1 MRWMATRQT
10 GELGANFAKGNRKG
24 NADRADFHTVGMV
37 SKTWRLYATAS
48 RIFVSRPVS
57 CRVGSRMNLEIVAK
71 IAQIILIDIVLSGDN
86 AVVIAMAAHRL
97 PDHQRK
103 KAILWGGGIAIAM
116 RILFT
121 MIMAFLLMVPGVRFF
136 GGLVL
141 VWIACKLLMGEDDE
155 HEIKTGDGDKS
166 TWAAIRMIFVADFVM
181 SLDNML
187 AVAGAGGENF
197 VLLVFGLL
205 VSIGIIMTCSALIAR
220 LMNRYHW
227 IVYLG
232 AAILAFTAGEMIMGD
247 RELAGYFA
255 RSHQVSLNSKWE
267 EDFMITREPISKFKD
282 VADLPAEWKDQVNYK
297 HGKLEFIGQMTKP
310 QRDALL
316 AQVDK
321 DTDKE
326 AIEAMYE
333 KSYRRDVPN
342 WVPAG
347 LQPRVHNWFQR
358 KWPVDVWKG
367 VQGRQYHFVA
377 WIVYAVVVAFCLGLP
392 AWLRRRSGLPESKA
406 GASDL
411 PKS

>member
-1 MRWMATRQT
+1 M
-10 GELGANFAKGNRKG
+10 NF
-24 NADRADFHTVGMV
+24 
-37 SKTWRLYATAS
+37 
-48 RIFVSRPVS
+48 
-57 CRVGSRMNLEIVAK
+57 EILAK

-116 RILFT
+116 RITFT
-121 MIMAFLLMVPGVRFF
+121 MIMAFLLMVPGVRFV
-136 GGLVL
+136 GGIVL
-141 VWIACKLLMGEDDE
+141 VWIACKLLMDEDDE
-155 HEIKTGDGDKS
+155 HAIKTGGADKS

-205 VSIGIIMTCSALIAR
+205 VSIFIIMTSSALIAR

-232 AAILAFTAGEMIMGD
+232 AGILAFTAGEMIMGD

-255 RSHQVSLNSKWE
+255 RNHRVSLNSKWE
-267 EDFMITREPISKFKD
+267 EDFMLTREPIAKVKD
-282 VADLPAEWKDQVNYK
+282 IGDLPAEWKNQVK
-297 HGKLEFIGQMTKP
+297 FERGKLIFIGQMTRL
-310 QRDALL
+310 QRDALV
-316 AQVDK
+316 AKADEQTDK
-321 DTDKE
+321 D

-333 KSYRRDVPN
+333 KSRLQDIPN

-347 LQPRVHNWFQR
+347 LRPWVHNWFQR
-358 KWPVDVWKG
+358 KWPADVWKG

-377 WIVYAVVVAFCLGLP
+377 WIVYAAVVAFCLALP
-392 AWLRRRSGLPESKA
+392 VWLRKRSVEPHETEGPS
-406 GASDL
+406 GG
-411 PKS
+411 

>member
-1 MRWMATRQT
+1 
-10 GELGANFAKGNRKG
+10 
-24 NADRADFHTVGMV
+24 
-37 SKTWRLYATAS
+37 
-48 RIFVSRPVS
+48 
-57 CRVGSRMNLEIVAK
+57 MNLEILAK

-116 RILFT
+116 RIMFT
-121 MIMAFLLMVPGVRFF
+121 MIMAFLLMIPGVRFV

-141 VWIACKLLMGEDDE
+141 VWIACKLLMGEEDE
-155 HEIKTGDGDKS
+155 HKIKSGGNKS

-197 VLLVFGLL
+197 VLLIFGLL

-247 RELAGYFA
+247 REMAGYFA
-255 RSHQVSLNSKWE
+255 RSHQVSLNNKWE
-267 EDFMITREPISKFKD
+267 EDFMITREPVSNFKD
-282 VADLPAEWKDQVNYK
+282 IGDLPAEWKDQVRYEG
-297 HGKLEFIGQMTKP
+297 GKLEFIGQMTIP
-310 QRDALL
+310 QHQELL
-316 AQVDK
+316 AHVDK
-321 DTDKE
+321 PADKE
-326 AIEAMYE
+326 AIDVMYE

-342 WVPAG
+342 WVPADW
-347 LQPRVHNWFQR
+347 QPRVHNWFQR
-358 KWPVDVWKG
+358 KWPFEVWKG
-367 VQGRQYHFVA
+367 IQGRQYHFVA
-377 WIVYAVVVAFCLGLP
+377 WIVYGVVVAFCLALP
-392 AWLRRRSGLPESKA
+392 AWLKKRGGKAPESDA
-406 GASDL
+406 T
-411 PKS
+411 PNH